1 VLIPFS
7 SPRGRI
13 YTLSARRLHGVFKAI
28 CAATPAKGI
37 IFLVDPD
44 TLHYMSVATD
54 RAAIAKATTSARFT
68 GSKRH
73 PDGIRSSH

>member
-1 VLIPFS
+1 MVRFS

-13 YTLSARRLHGVFKAI
+13 YTLPGRRLHGVFKAI

-37 IFLVDPD
+37 TFLVDPD

-54 RAAIAKATTSARFT
+54 RVAIAKATMSARFT

-73 PDGIRSSH
+73 PDGIRLSH